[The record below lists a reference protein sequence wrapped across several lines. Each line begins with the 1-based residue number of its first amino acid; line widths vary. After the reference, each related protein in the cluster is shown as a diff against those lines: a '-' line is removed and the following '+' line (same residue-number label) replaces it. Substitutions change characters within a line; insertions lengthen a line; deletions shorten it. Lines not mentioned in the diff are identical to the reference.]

1 MPCLHSNPV
10 IPQTPSWDP
19 SCTDQPFSGHFLAK
33 LHYNRSDQHS
43 NLLTGTLNTYKT
55 RKEETRNH
63 PMQKNVL
70 FVVSLLLRKEEI
82 VIS

>member
-33 LHYNRSDQHS
+33 LHYNRSDQHY
-43 NLLTGTLNTYKT
+43 NLLTGTLTAEYIQDKKRENKKSSYAK
-55 RKEETRNH
+55 KI
-63 PMQKNVL
+63 NVL
-70 FVVSLLLRKEEI
+70 FVVSLLL
-82 VIS
+82 